1 MTSRVRVV
9 LGWGTLI
16 LAGALGCSSAHTDA
30 PAAGGSGV
38 SVAGSSST
46 SGGSA
51 NFGGATNG
59 ASGSANGGASASGGA
74 AVTGSDCT
82 EHPTA
87 LRSQG
92 TVLSLAITPTLAGK
106 AFAFGQPNTL
116 ADGGSLVPLNFRFY
130 VSEVQLLKSSG
141 DSVLVDLVTTT
152 GEQEPYGVHFFNA
165 EDADTSKL
173 RVLAP
178 AGDYTGIELGLGIK
192 LGCNQRAP
200 STLDEPLSD
209 VSQMTWP
216 HTGGFLFL
224 RYEGRYTAADGSAL
238 APSNI
243 PSAIH
248 MGGSVTKEL
257 APRVAVP
264 RAFSISATEPLEMSL
279 SMSIDELFKG
289 ATANVDVSDVA
300 VGLLSGPESVAGE
313 RLRRGLPALQ
323 VFSFIAP

>member
-1 MTSRVRVV
+1 MP
-9 LGWGTLI
+9 GWGTVI
-16 LAGALGCSSAHTDA
+16 LAGSLGCSSAHTDA
-30 PAAGGSGV
+30 ASAGGSGA
-38 SVAGSSST
+38 SVAGSSSA
-46 SGGSA
+46 SGGNASS
-51 NFGGATNG
+51 GGATNG
-59 ASGSANGGASASGGA
+59 ASGGGSESGGA
-74 AVTGSDCT
+74 AMTGNDCT
-82 EHPTA
+82 EHPSA

-92 TVLSLAITPTLAGK
+92 TVLSLAITPTLAGEL
-106 AFAFGQPNTL
+106 FAFGQPNKL

-130 VSEVQLLKSSG
+130 VSQVRLIKSTG

-152 GEQEPYGVHFFNA
+152 GEQEPYGVHLFNA

-238 APSNI
+238 TPSSI

-248 MGGSVTKEL
+248 MGGSITKEL

-264 RAFSISATEPLEMSL
+264 RAFTISATEPLEMSL

-300 VGLLSGPESVAGE
+300 VGLLSTPESVAGE

-323 VFSFIAP
+323 VFSFITP